1 MIVTKPKDPTSASK
15 PRVKSTP
22 RKDAAAV
29 GEVLPNQPYQP
40 EAQGKPADPRPAIES
55 SLVGK
60 DGDSARPA
68 ASRKADEGEKPSSI
82 PVTGPA
88 TVAKPDAAPDARPAT
103 PPPASAATPPELPE
117 PRVVVRKAG
126 FMPTFL
132 GGVVAAGLGAAATYW
147 AVPHLPPAWQPV
159 PAAVPENGEADVQAA
174 REAATQAARAE
185 VQSARDDI
193 LQSATEAATA
203 AGSEAARAVLAEAP
217 APDTPAP
224 ETPADQDAPDLAAL
238 EQALAQQADR
248 LAALDERVAG
258 LSTQPQPAP
267 SPSTAGLDQPSQ
279 AGPAADPAALG
290 SLQAALAD
298 LRGQVEAHENRF
310 AELGAQ
316 PAIDPD
322 ALAEVQSLSGRL
334 AQVQQEVEAA
344 AQSAEQ
350 RLAEAQA
357 EADRVR
363 EQTEQIARR
372 ASVATIAA
380 GLQAALESGGSL
392 QGGIAELQA
401 AGVELPAAI
410 SADLPSLP
418 YLQRDFD
425 DAARAGLHAALR
437 EDAAGEDTLGAI
449 GNFLRVQTGA
459 RSVEPREGGDPDA
472 VLSRAAAQVRGGDIQ
487 AALAEIETLPPAGQD
502 AMSAW
507 TESARRWV
515 DARAAIADLS
525 RSVK

>member
-60 DGDSARPA
+60 EGDSARPA

-103 PPPASAATPPELPE
+103 PPPAPAANPSEPRVPPE
-117 PRVVVRKAG
+117 PRGAVRKSG

-159 PAAVPENGEADVQAA
+159 PAAVPENGEADLQAA
-174 REAATQAARAE
+174 RDAATEAARAE

-193 LQSATEAATA
+193 LQSATEASTA
-203 AGSEAARAVLAEAP
+203 AGSEAARAVLAE
-217 APDTPAP
+217 TPAP

-258 LSTQPQPAP
+258 LAPQPQPAP

-279 AGPAADPAALG
+279 ADPAADPAALQ